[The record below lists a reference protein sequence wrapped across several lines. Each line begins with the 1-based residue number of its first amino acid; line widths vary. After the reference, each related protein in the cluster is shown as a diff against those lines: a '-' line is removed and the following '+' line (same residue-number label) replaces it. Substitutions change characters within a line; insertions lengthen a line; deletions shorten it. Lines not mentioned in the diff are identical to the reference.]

1 MIYKSKKNYAIKWNL
16 ITNFCDRAKLIKTND
31 VCHYNS
37 KNYTLNA
44 ETLLSEKEHN
54 DFTKK

>member
-16 ITNFCDRAKLIKTND
+16 ITNFCDRAKLIKTNF
-31 VCHYNS
+31 CHYNS

-54 DFTKK
+54 DFTKN